1 MSEPGD
7 HGHMARALEL
17 ARHGLYSTPPN
28 PSVGCVLVRDGRVV
42 GEGFHRQAGG
52 PHAEVVA
59 LAAAGANARGATAYV
74 SLEPCAH
81 FGRTPPCTDALLAA
95 GIARVACAL
104 RDPNP
109 RVDGAGLAVL
119 ARGGVAV
126 ESGLLAAESAELNR
140 GFVRRM
146 QSGRPWVTLK
156 IAASLDGRTALAD
169 GSSRWITGEAA
180 RADVQRLRARAAAI
194 VTGIGTVLA
203 DDPALTVRDPA
214 LELAGR
220 RPLRVVLDSQL
231 RIPATAQVLDA
242 AAPTLVFGAAAADAG
257 ALEARG
263 ARVEALPGRG
273 GLLDLAALLERLG
286 ALECNEV
293 VVEAGPT
300 LAGGFLDA
308 GLVDELVLYVAPC
321 VLGDAARPM
330 FALPRLERMAER
342 RNFVLSETC
351 QIGGDLRL
359 RLRPAEAAR

>member
-1 MSEPGD
+1 
-7 HGHMARALEL
+7 MARALEL

-52 PHAEVVA
+52 PHAEVIA

-109 RVDGAGLAVL
+109 RVDGSGLAAL

-126 ESGLLAAESAELNR
+126 ESGLLAAEAAELNR
-140 GFVRRM
+140 GFVRRI

-242 AAPTLVFGAAAADAG
+242 AAPTLVFTAAAAEAC

-263 ARVEALPGRG
+263 ARFETLPGRG

-308 GLVDELVLYVAPC
+308 GLVEELVLYVAPC

-342 RNFVLSETC
+342 HNFVLCETC
-351 QIGGDLRL
+351 QIGEDLRL
-359 RLRPAEAAR
+359 RLRPVKDAR

>member
-1 MSEPGD
+1 
-7 HGHMARALEL
+7 MARALEL

-52 PHAEVVA
+52 PHAEVIA

-109 RVDGAGLAVL
+109 RVDGSGLAAL

-126 ESGLLAAESAELNR
+126 ESGLLAAEAAELNR
-140 GFVRRM
+140 GFGRRM
-146 QSGRPWVTLK
+146 QTGRPWVTLK

-180 RADVQRLRARAAAI
+180 RADVQRLRARASAI

-242 AAPTLVFGAAAADAG
+242 AAPTLVFAAAAAATG

-263 ARVEALPGRG
+263 VRIEALPGRG

-286 ALECNEV
+286 MLECNEV

-342 RNFVLSETC
+342 RNFVLRETC
-351 QIGGDLRL
+351 RIGEDLRL
-359 RLRPAEAAR
+359 RLRPAEEAR